1 MYRSIV
7 FDRGTFIYQF
17 FTIIIVSEKI
27 IGLLL
32 CKFFLQYYNFNSVED
47 FWSLEVLLRRVR
59 SQNFFF
65 CFALNSVAGAITV
78 RAA

>member
-17 FTIIIVSEKI
+17 LTIIIVLEKI

-47 FWSLEVLLRRVR
+47 FCSLEVLLRRVR

-65 CFALNSVAGAITV
+65 AL
-78 RAA
+78 R

>member
-17 FTIIIVSEKI
+17 FTIIIVLEKI

-47 FWSLEVLLRRVR
+47 FFSLEVLRRVR
-59 SQNFFF
+59 SQIFFF
-65 CFALNSVAGAITV
+65 FAL
-78 RAA
+78 R